1 VGLTRYDLT
10 ISSGSTGRIVERMQ
24 RELVRRG
31 EDLTVDG
38 KCGPRTMGAVA
49 RALCLPS
56 PRSIGRVELARLGID
71 VRLGIDLS
79 GHNEGG
85 NKRPVNFDKVKA
97 AGVSF
102 VWLKLTEHESYRN
115 HEAMRQADECQRLG
129 LDLGGYHFGDPSAKR
144 PLDLGALKAD
154 AVAEADHYL
163 QWRGAVIGAP
173 TLSDVLDLEE
183 AYMAALKAA
192 AWSALGVTSA
202 KRAELCVRWCLAWL
216 EHVERATGRTPM
228 IYTGRW
234 SWQGFLAAAPAELLE
249 LLRRFGLWLPS
260 YNKGAGP
267 KRTIKGWVER
277 VWQFSGSGQIDGV
290 DGKVDLNWALAED
303 LKP

>member
-1 VGLTRYDLT
+1 MRYDLT

-24 RELVRRG
+24 AELVRRG
-31 EDLTVDG
+31 EDLAIDG
-38 KCGPRTMGAVA
+38 KCGPKTMGAVA

-56 PRSIGRVELARLGID
+56 PRAIGRAELARLGID

-85 NKRPVNFDKVKA
+85 NKRPVNFDKVKE

-102 VWLKLTEHESYRN
+102 VWLKLTEHQRYRN

-129 LDLGGYHFGDPSAKR
+129 LLVGGYHFGDPSATR
-144 PLDLGALKAD
+144 PLDLADLAAD
-154 AVAEADHYL
+154 AVAEAEHYL

-173 TLSDVLDLEE
+173 NLPDVLDLEE
-183 AYMAALKAA
+183 AYQANLAAA
-192 AWSALGVTSA
+192 AWAAIGGTSRR
-202 KRAELCVRWCLAWL
+202 RAELCAIWCLTWL
-216 EHVERATGRTPM
+216 EHVERATGQTPM

-234 SWQGFLAAAPAELLE
+234 AWNAYIKAAPEALKAR
-249 LLRRFGLWLPS
+249 LRQYPLWIAS
-260 YNKGAGP
+260 YNSGAGP
-267 KRTIKGWVER
+267 KRTIDGWAWS
-277 VWQFSGSGQIDGV
+277 VWQFSGSGKVDGV

-303 LKP
+303 LAP